1 MSQTTIVKSF
11 ADLPQLLNLDDLPTG
26 PAEAGAETSPY
37 ELVSDSA
44 IESVAEAETPIDLA
58 DLLAELEAASATLA
72 AVARQDEEIRALAVR
87 DLERYDTLA
96 VTVRQAE
103 HAHERAS
110 ELRRRAEYLSAE
122 AFASEARVAA
132 ERVVVLAAT
141 SEAVAGRIAAERR
154 AELEQLA
161 SQLDL
166 ERLLAER
173 QRQEEAE
180 RARAAEAERA
190 RRLSGALAEASEAL
204 GAGRI
209 EEAKA
214 LAGSVSREDPDNAE
228 AASLMTIIAQREMA
242 VKTIAA
248 DEALW
253 AVRRELR
260 RDPAEAVARL
270 EAVDI
275 DGLPTPLAA
284 QVFGE
289 WARAGSRLC
298 RERGIAEPLR
308 YAPDPGRGAIV
319 ARDGGRGEYVVVSA
333 LGMGPAWVAGSVVSE
348 RQVRRARPLR

>member
-1 MSQTTIVKSF
+1 MSQTTVVKSF
-11 ADLPQLLNLDDLPTG
+11 ADLPHLLNLDELPPG
-26 PAEAGAETSPY
+26 PAETVDESPPEACFPDIVVESDAQAEST
-37 ELVSDSA
+37 
-44 IESVAEAETPIDLA
+44 IDLA

-72 AVARQDEEIRALAVR
+72 AVARQDEETRALAVR
-87 DLERYDTLA
+87 DLERYDILA

-103 HAHERAS
+103 QAHERAVVLHS
-110 ELRRRAEYLSAE
+110 RAEQLAAE
-122 AFASEARVAA
+122 AFAPEARVAA
-132 ERVVVLAAT
+132 QRVALLAAR
-141 SEAVAGRIAAERR
+141 SEAVAARVAGERR

-161 SQLDL
+161 AHLDL

-173 QRQEEAE
+173 QRQEEVE
-180 RARAAEAERA
+180 RARAAEADRA

-214 LAGSVSREDPDNAE
+214 LAGSVCTEDPDNAQ
-228 AASLMTIIAQREMA
+228 AASLMSMIAQREVA

-260 RDPAEAVARL
+260 RDPAQAVARL
-270 EAVDI
+270 ESVDI

-298 RERGIAEPLR
+298 RERGIVEPLR

-319 ARDGGRGEYVVVSA
+319 ARDGGRSEYVVVSA
-333 LGMGPAWVAGSVVSE
+333 LGMGPAWAVGSVVSE

>member
-1 MSQTTIVKSF
+1 MSQTTVVKSF
-11 ADLPQLLNLDDLPTG
+11 ADLPHLLNVDELPPG
-26 PAEAGAETSPY
+26 PAETVDECPSEAPNTDSPIDT
-37 ELVSDSA
+37 VA
-44 IESVAEAETPIDLA
+44 QTESTIDLA

-72 AVARQDEEIRALAVR
+72 AVARQDEETRALAVR

-96 VTVRQAE
+96 VTVHQAE
-103 HAHERAS
+103 LAHERAS
-110 ELRRRAEYLSAE
+110 ELHRRAERLATD
-122 AFASEARVAA
+122 AFATEARTAA
-132 ERVVVLAAT
+132 ERVVLLASR
-141 SEAVAGRIAAERR
+141 SEAVAARVAGERR

-161 SQLDL
+161 AHLDL

-173 QRQEEAE
+173 QRQEEVE
-180 RARAAEAERA
+180 RTRAAEAERA
-190 RRLSGALAEASEAL
+190 RRLSGALAEASAAL
-204 GAGRI
+204 EAGRI

-214 LAGSVSREDPDNAE
+214 LAGYVSNEDPDNAE
-228 AASLMTIIAQREMA
+228 AASLTTIIAQRELA

-275 DGLPTPLAA
+275 DGLPTPLAT

-333 LGMGPAWVAGSVVSE
+333 LGMGPAWKVGSVVSE